1 LTFIRLKPT
10 TSMKFLS
17 TLFASLLG
25 TLLALGLLFFM
36 FFLLL
41 LGLASSSEQTPTV
54 RTGSVLVVPFDGVI
68 PEAVSGDPVRQAFA
82 DEPSY
87 DLSDLREALRKAA
100 ADRRIAAVWLKLR
113 GVEASWSTLHE
124 VRQAL
129 LDFRKSSKPLYASSN
144 DYIMGE
150 AEYYLASAADSV
162 FAGPNAP
169 FEFNGFAI
177 TAEFYKRLLDK
188 LDVEPQVIRAGRYK
202 SAVEP
207 YLREDL
213 SPENEEQLAALLATI
228 NRHFLEAVA
237 ERRGLTPEGL
247 GQLLAT
253 RALVSVEDAHREKL
267 VDSLLFDEQ
276 VADVLKQRLGIAAS
290 DDLEE
295 TSLRAYV
302 RIPAQE
308 AGLSTGNAGEV
319 AVVYAVGTIMNG
331 KSSNERTPFGDN
343 TLGSATFADAMA
355 EARENERIKA
365 VVVRINS
372 PGGFA
377 PAADVMWQAIDRT
390 AAEKPVLVSMGDV
403 AASGG
408 YWMAAAADTI
418 VADPLTITGS
428 IGVFSVFFN
437 TQGLFE
443 NKLGI
448 TFDAVRTSPYADM
461 FSGVRPLTEAE
472 RTLMQTSTDQTY
484 QTFLQKVAEGRRMTP
499 AQVDSL
505 GQGRVWAGEQA
516 RQNGLVDVLGNLDT
530 TIRLAATKAGLEEG
544 TYRVREL
551 PRPATFLEELNETLN
566 ARITAAWQHLRTS
579 AAERTLL
586 AQARTLKRLLAE
598 QGTVQARM
606 LLDIRIR

>member
-1 LTFIRLKPT
+1 
-10 TSMKFLS
+10 MKFLS

-25 TLLALGLLFFM
+25 TLVALGLLFFL

-41 LGLASSSEQTPTV
+41 LGLASSSEQTPVV
-54 RTGSVLVVPFDGVI
+54 RTGTVLVIPFDGPI

-82 DEPSY
+82 DEPRY
-87 DLSDLREALRKAA
+87 DLSDVRQALRKAA

-113 GVEASWSTLHE
+113 GVDASWSTLHE
-124 VRQAL
+124 VREGL
-129 LDFRKSSKPLYASSN
+129 LDFRKSGKPLYASSN
-144 DYIMGE
+144 DYVMGE

-188 LDVEPQVIRAGRYK
+188 LEVEPQVIRAGRFK

-213 SPENEEQLAALLATI
+213 SPENEEQLSALLSTV

-237 ERRGLTPEGL
+237 EQRGLTPEGL

-253 RALVSVEDAHREKL
+253 RALVSVEDAHRERL
-267 VDSLLFDEQ
+267 IDSLLFDEP
-276 VADVLKQRLGIAAS
+276 VAELLKQRLGVDPE

-295 TSLRAYV
+295 ISLQTYLRV
-302 RIPAQE
+302 PAQE
-308 AGLSTGNAGEV
+308 AGLEVGNTGEV

-331 KSSNERTPFGDN
+331 KSSRENNLFGDN

-377 PAADVMWQAIDRT
+377 PAADGMWQAIDRT

-408 YWMAAAADTI
+408 YWMAMAADTI

-437 TQGLFE
+437 ARGLFE

-472 RTLMQTSTDQTY
+472 RALMQTSTDQTY
-484 QTFLQKVAEGRRMTP
+484 QAFLRKVAEGRGLTL
-499 AQVDSL
+499 AQVDSM
-505 GQGRVWAGEQA
+505 GQGRVWTGEQA
-516 RQNGLVDVLGNLDT
+516 QQLGLVDVLGNLDT
-530 TIRLAATKAGLEEG
+530 AIRLAARKAGLAEG

-551 PRPATFLEELNETLN
+551 PRPATFFEELNEALN
-566 ARITAAWQHLRTS
+566 ARITTAWLHLRTS

-586 AQARTLKRLLAE
+586 AQAQALKRLLAE

-606 LLDIRIR
+606 LMDLRIR